1 MSGAPR
7 ALARRYARALLYVA
21 GREGT
26 EAILA
31 LRDELRAFSPLVSGH
46 AGLCRA
52 LLHPGL
58 GAEPR
63 RRVLAALADR
73 AGATVL
79 LRRLLDLLA
88 SRDRVALLPAVT
100 ETYAELANAARGVV
114 SAEAVSAV
122 ALNEA
127 QGRALAAALGDAVEL
142 RTAVDPA
149 LVGGLLVRMGGRTY
163 DGTVR
168 TRLAA
173 LRRQLAARG
182 PGSSARAS

>member
-1 MSGAPR
+1 VSGGPR
-7 ALARRYARALLYVA
+7 ALARRYARALLDVA
-21 GREGT
+21 GREGET
-26 EAILA
+26 TALA

-46 AGLCRA
+46 AGLRRA

-63 RRVLAALADR
+63 RRVLAALAER
-73 AGATVL
+73 AGASVL

-88 SRDRVALLPAVT
+88 SRDRVVLLPDVA
-100 ETYAELANAARGVV
+100 EAYAELANAARGIV

-122 ALNEA
+122 ALPGA
-127 QGRALAAALGDAVEL
+127 QVRALAAALGGAVEL
-142 RTAVDPA
+142 QTRVDPG
-149 LVGGLLVRMGGRTY
+149 LVGGLLVRVGGRTY

-173 LRRQLAARG
+173 LRRRLAAAG